1 MAQNPT
7 QKAKLTLKAI
17 DLAIT
22 QDITNDRYLQP
33 KLQKCLGID
42 DLAAEIAALST
53 RMEDPEEIA
62 RIGNRIFERMMWYL
76 SSGYSIS
83 TLLGYFR
90 PTAAGVFLDSELNSA
105 LDRKRLKLGVAYS
118 MSTQMRKSLDEVEL
132 DVEILKTVSGPQPF
146 AVVSAQ
152 DAQNPLAAAR
162 GEGVPIT
169 AGQTCIIKGKNIKIG
184 GTGDK
189 IGVTIKRTDGDSG
202 ESFFFPLSKLYPNT
216 PTQVGFVLPATVAD
230 GSVWSVTVCTQLSSN
245 GITLLKEPRTA
256 TMSENFIVGDVTE
269 TPGGGGG
276 GSDRPEIE

>member
-7 QKAKLTLKAI
+7 QKAKLTLKAL

-22 QDITNDRYLQP
+22 KDITNDYYLQP
-33 KLQKCLGID
+33 KLQKCLGIN

-53 RMEDPEEIA
+53 RQEDPEEIA
-62 RIGNRIFERMMWYL
+62 RIGNKIFERMMWYI

-90 PTAAGVFLDSELNSA
+90 PTTQGVFLDSELNSA
-105 LDRKRLKLGVAYS
+105 IDRKRLKLGVAYS

-132 DVEILKTVSGPQPF
+132 DVEILKAVSGPQPF

-184 GTGDK
+184 GTGEQ

-202 ESFFFPLSKLYPNT
+202 ETFFFPPSKLYPNT
-216 PTQVGFVLPATVAD
+216 PTQIGFVLPTTVTD
-230 GSVWSVTVCTQLSSN
+230 GSVWSVTVCTQLGN
-245 GITLLKEPRTA
+245 NNALLKEPRT
-256 TMSENFIVGDVTE
+256 TIMSDNFIVGDVAE
-269 TPGGGGG
+269 TPGGGG